1 MRLACMAVAFPPTN
15 RPSTAYSCAVVD
27 RLSESDADAR
37 QNPAKNVAA
46 PIVFV
51 ATPMAGGMATGEYIA
66 ALAQTAI
73 ICLRNGL
80 GVLYMYRQNDS
91 IIASARNHLAHQF
104 LESQATHLMWIDADI
119 GFNPIDIVSMVIADQ
134 DIVCGVYPK
143 KGIDWRRVAQAVRD
157 GVPSEELKSH
167 VGSFVVHL
175 TDDITE
181 NNSADDLAKSDGLVE
196 IAAGGTGF
204 MMIKRGVFEALS
216 DEVPE
221 YLVAGTRLKEFY
233 ANDIDAESSQF
244 VSEDYY
250 FCRLARSHGFKVY
263 AAPWIH
269 LTHTGTYV
277 FDSQL
282 QPNWVELNTQR

>member
-1 MRLACMAVAFPPTN
+1 M
-15 RPSTAYSCAVVD
+15 VD
-27 RLSESDADAR
+27 RLSESDAR
-37 QNPAKNVAA
+37 QNPAKNIA
-46 PIVFV
+46 PVVFI
-51 ATPMAGGMATGEYIA
+51 ATPMAGGMATGEYVA
-66 ALAQTAI
+66 ALAQTAV

-91 IIASARNHLAHQF
+91 IIASARNHLTQQF

-119 GFNPIDIVSMVIADQ
+119 GFNPIDIVSMAVADQ

-143 KGIDWRRVAQAVRD
+143 KGIDWDRVAQAARD
-157 GVPSEELKSH
+157 GVPAEELRGH
-167 VGSFVVHL
+167 VGSFVFHPV
-175 TDDITE
+175 DDTRAGDP
-181 NNSADDLAKSDGLVE
+181 ADELAKSDGLVE

-216 DEVPE
+216 SEVRE
-221 YLVAGTRLKEFY
+221 YAVEQTRLREFY
-233 ANDIDAESSQF
+233 ATDIDAESGQYI
-244 VSEDYY
+244 SEDFY
-250 FCRLARSHGFKVY
+250 FCRLARRHGFKVY

-282 QPNWVELNTQR
+282 QPDWLESNT